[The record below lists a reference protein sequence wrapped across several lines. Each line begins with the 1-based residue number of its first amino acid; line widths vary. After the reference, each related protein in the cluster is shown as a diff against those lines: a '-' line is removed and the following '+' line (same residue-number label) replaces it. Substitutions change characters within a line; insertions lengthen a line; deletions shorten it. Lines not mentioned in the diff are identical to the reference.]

1 MEIIKSDEVT
11 KLLESRNIRDDEVS
25 EVIGAAEG
33 TGENKF
39 YNPETGQL
47 SACKKIGEATYWV
60 HYSSAESGYV
70 IHSAY
75 WHKSILS

>member
-1 MEIIKSDEVT
+1 MKIIKSEEVA
-11 KLLESRNIRDDEVS
+11 KLLESRNIRDDELS
-25 EVIGAAEG
+25 EVIGNAEE
-33 TGENKF
+33 TGQDKF
-39 YNPETGQL
+39 YNPETGQFAA
-47 SACKKIGEATYWV
+47 SKRIGEATYWV

>member
-1 MEIIKSDEVT
+1 MA

-25 EVIGAAEG
+25 EVIGNAEE
-33 TGENKF
+33 TGQDKF
-39 YNPETGQL
+39 YNPETGEFAGVQEDRRGDL
-47 SACKKIGEATYWV
+47 LGSLL
-60 HYSSAESGYV
+60 SAESGYV